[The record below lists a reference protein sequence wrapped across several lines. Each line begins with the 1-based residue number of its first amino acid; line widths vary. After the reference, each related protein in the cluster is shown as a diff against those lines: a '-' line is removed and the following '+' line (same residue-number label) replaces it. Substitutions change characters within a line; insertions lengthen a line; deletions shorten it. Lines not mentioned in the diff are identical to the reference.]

1 MNTATIIVFVVFGVL
16 FIGVIAFMLSISFRL
31 KKLREKLE
39 EEESKNDE

>member
-1 MNTATIIVFVVFGVL
+1 MNTATILVIIVFGVL
-16 FIGVIAFMLSISFRL
+16 FIGVIVFMLSISFRL